1 MEIPCLFLFGSE
13 GWEECRRGVPELL
26 HAKISLLSP
35 PRAATLQCRAVMYMG
50 MKMVDAAMVV
60 LSDKVGVGDESEKDR
75 IVVGSVGWRGSIGG
89 EWMFE
94 GVRQL
99 MEMKVIMMILMM

>member
-1 MEIPCLFLFGSE
+1 
-13 GWEECRRGVPELL
+13 
-26 HAKISLLSP
+26 
-35 PRAATLQCRAVMYMG
+35 
-50 MKMVDAAMVV
+50 MVDAAMVV

-99 MEMKVIMMILMM
+99 MEMKVVMMVLKMMVLGMMIMLILMVMKVMMMIIIMILIMAMMVMTIMTAMMRLL